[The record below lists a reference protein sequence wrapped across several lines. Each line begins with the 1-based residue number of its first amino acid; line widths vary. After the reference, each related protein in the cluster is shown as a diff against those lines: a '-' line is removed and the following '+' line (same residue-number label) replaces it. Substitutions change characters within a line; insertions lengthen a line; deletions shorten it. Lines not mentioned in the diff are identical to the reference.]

1 VTRSR
6 PTGNSRRR
14 FVKQSTVAG
23 IGISAL
29 GRIPALYGQNAPS
42 QRITVAV
49 MGVNSRGDVLVQTFA
64 QAAGAEVA
72 YVCDV
77 DSRVVE
83 KTMASVANHQQRT
96 LQGIGDFRR
105 ALDDDDVDALVIA
118 GMRS

>member
-1 VTRSR
+1 M
-6 PTGNSRRR
+6 
-14 FVKQSTVAG
+14 AG

-29 GRIPALYGQNAPS
+29 GRIPALYGQNAPG

-49 MGVNSRGDVLVQTFA
+49 MGVNSRGDVLAQTFA
-64 QAAGAEVA
+64 QASGAEVA

-83 KTMASVANHQQRT
+83 KTMAWVANHQQRT
-96 LQGIGDFRR
+96 PQGIGDFRR